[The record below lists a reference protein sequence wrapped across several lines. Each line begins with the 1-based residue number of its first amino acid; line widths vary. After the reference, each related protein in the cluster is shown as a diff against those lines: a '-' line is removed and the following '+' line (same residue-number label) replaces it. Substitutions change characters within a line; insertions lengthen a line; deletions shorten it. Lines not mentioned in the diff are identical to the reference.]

1 MNLPQPNNPLHGV
14 TLAAMLEYL
23 VDQYGW
29 SGLGERI
36 RIRCFNVDP
45 CLSSSLRFLRKTQ
58 WARGKVEQLYLETIS
73 KKSKLD

>member
-1 MNLPQPNNPLHGV
+1 MNHPQPNNPLHGV

-36 RIRCFNVDP
+36 DIRCFSVDP
-45 CLSSSLRFLRKTQ
+45 CLKSSLRFLRTTQ
-58 WARGKVEQLYLETIS
+58 WARTKVEQLYLETIRKRS
-73 KKSKLD
+73 QSN